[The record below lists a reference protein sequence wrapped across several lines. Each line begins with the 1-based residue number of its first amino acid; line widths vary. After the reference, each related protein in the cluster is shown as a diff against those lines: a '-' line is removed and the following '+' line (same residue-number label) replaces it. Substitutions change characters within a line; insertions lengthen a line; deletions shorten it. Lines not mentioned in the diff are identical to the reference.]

1 MGLTSGAESWSWH
14 VYGIKQL
21 SILTDISTQ
30 KCNVTRSIFHWLL
43 LGFRSGW
50 NFLAFVKQL
59 ISRKDL
65 NVNHLSPRCQG
76 SVAHSVNICKFF
88 LLSWGLCSLVANFVP
103 AMLWVALQMQYSYND
118 LVHPS
123 AKWFH
128 FMTATDSTLNQ
139 LKSFRPRPSVSV
151 GAWLQPWGVFP
162 IAISISVSAK
172 RVATWF
178 GTKLPQERVIEQTV
192 TAFCSMRNTMKHF
205 KRCRTNKNW
214 WAQCATV

>member
-21 SILTDISTQ
+21 SILTDIWTQ

-76 SVAHSVNICKFF
+76 SVAHTVNICKSF
-88 LLSWGLCSLVANFVP
+88 LLSWGLCSLVANFAP
-103 AMLWVALQMQYSYND
+103 AMLWVALQVQYSYND

-139 LKSFRPRPSVSV
+139 LKSFGPRPSVSV
-151 GAWLQPWGVFP
+151 GAWLQPWRVSP
-162 IAISISVSAK
+162 IFAISVSK
-172 RVATWF
+172 KKSGDLIWDKTTT
-178 GTKLPQERVIEQTV
+178 GTSNWANSKSVLQLGKHNGTLQEVQD
-192 TAFCSMRNTMKHF
+192 K
-205 KRCRTNKNW
+205 KNW
-214 WAQCATV
+214 WARCATV